1 MRLSAPEF
9 WQRDGVLPALLAPLG
24 WGFGAAGALR
34 RRVARPLAPGVPV
47 ICVGN
52 LVLGGAG
59 KTPIAIDL
67 AVRLTGMGAHPHLLT
82 RGYGGTLAGPTRVD
96 PKRHGAREVGDE
108 PLLLARAAPTWVAR
122 ERRLSAKAA
131 VAAGA
136 RTLVLDDGFQNP
148 GLAQDLRLLVVDG
161 RLGFGN
167 RRVLPAGPLREPLG
181 PGLARAD
188 AVVLMGEDERNLASL
203 LAGKTMLR
211 ARLIPRPGAPS
222 LRGSEVAAFAGIG
235 DPGKFFAFLE
245 AQGARVMLS
254 RRFPDHQPYDE
265 AMLAPLLAEAARRRL
280 PVIATEKDLV
290 RVPPALR
297 SEITG
302 FPVGVEWADEAALLS
317 LISAIAERARLNG

>member
-1 MRLSAPEF
+1 MRLSPPEF

-67 AVRLTGMGAHPHLLT
+67 AERLTAMGARPHLLT

-96 PKRHGAREVGDE
+96 PKQHGAREVGDE

-203 LAGKTMLR
+203 LAGKPLLR

-245 AQGARVMLS
+245 AQGARVTLS
-254 RRFPDHQPYDE
+254 LRFPDHQPYDD
-265 AMLAPLLAEAARRRL
+265 AMLAPLLTEAARRRL

-297 SEITG
+297 SGITG

-317 LISAIAERARLNG
+317 LISAIAERARING